1 MQEAAIKAT
10 PEKVHRWC
18 VRAFEAQVAARLCS
32 LDLRSSDA
40 ELLRESKPSSGQA
53 MSQAQAGE
61 TLLL

>member
-40 ELLRESKPSSGQA
+40 ELLRESKPSSGQV
-53 MSQAQAGE
+53 SGQAQAGE

>member
-32 LDLRSSDA
+32 LDLRSGDA
-40 ELLRESKPSSGQA
+40 ELLRMSKPSS
-53 MSQAQAGE
+53 SQAQAGE